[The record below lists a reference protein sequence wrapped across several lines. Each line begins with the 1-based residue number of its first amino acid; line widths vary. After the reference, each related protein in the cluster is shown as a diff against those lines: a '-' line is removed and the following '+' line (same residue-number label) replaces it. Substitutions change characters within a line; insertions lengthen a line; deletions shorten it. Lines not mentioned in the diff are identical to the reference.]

1 MIDGK
6 YVKLGYYDTQ
16 SDNLTWRNVERWIG
30 GKVPQDRT
38 IIRNVLRTVSL
49 PLFISMATLSALG
62 IVIAIGLIV
71 FNVYNRHRR
80 YTIPYHTICILHRA
94 AFVNTLSNIYH
105 GPGYNLQSII
115 GAAHRCLLFR
125 VIYSSHPTAN
135 TIMLLGIIGC
145 FLAVLCIGI
154 DGRFVTP
161 GQFLIVCQARAWT
174 MSIGF
179 TLAFGAMF
187 SKVWRVHR
195 LSTKAKADQGK
206 VSRKLAT
213 DN

>member
-1 MIDGK
+1 
-6 YVKLGYYDTQ
+6 
-16 SDNLTWRNVERWIG
+16 
-30 GKVPQDRT
+30 
-38 IIRNVLRTVSL
+38 
-49 PLFISMATLSALG
+49 MATLSALG

-80 YTIPYHTICILHRA
+80 
-94 AFVNTLSNIYH
+94 
-105 GPGYNLQSII
+105 
-115 GAAHRCLLFR
+115 

-135 TIMLLGIIGC
+135 TIMLIGIIGC
-145 FLAVLCIGI
+145 FLAVLCIGF

-161 GQFLIVCQARAWT
+161 WQFLIVCQARAWT
-174 MSIGF
+174 MSVGF

-206 VSRKLAT
+206 FFIKMEPSCMVCCSRS
-213 DN
+213 

>member
-1 MIDGK
+1 MYTYI
-6 YVKLGYYDTQ
+6 YVYFNAC
-16 SDNLTWRNVERWIG
+16 SAFVNM
-30 GKVPQDRT
+30 
-38 IIRNVLRTVSL
+38 
-49 PLFISMATLSALG
+49 LFDIYCGPT
-62 IVIAIGLIV
+62 
-71 FNVYNRHRR
+71 NTVYNRYIH
-80 YTIPYHTICILHRA
+80 
-94 AFVNTLSNIYH
+94 
-105 GPGYNLQSII
+105 
-115 GAAHRCLLFR
+115 CLLCR

-135 TIMLLGIIGC
+135 TIMLVGIIGC

-161 GQFLIVCQARAWT
+161 WQFLIICQARAWT

-206 VSRKLAT
+206 VSCKLVTSYYVKSLNWQSGTSRALQC
-213 DN
+213 NIAKCIAIYSKKILRAF